1 MPKNERLARALQD
14 HLALIRDAVVP
25 QEAILTALA
34 GRLCEAFQ
42 REGRLFICASGPM
55 TVVADLTANLFLYR
69 LGFERP
75 ALPVISLCHDATLLY
90 SLSRDGLARQIFSRQ
105 LRPIAAENDIL
116 LLFSDLHPDPA
127 LNEALHTAER
137 IGMTTAAVAP
147 AKIALAGEVPPQ
159 IFFRLES
166 SNPGRIVE
174 TAVVF
179 AHLLCELVEAELFE
193 H

>member
-1 MPKNERLARALQD
+1 MPKNERIARALQD
-14 HLALIRDAVVP
+14 HISLIRDAVVP
-25 QEAILTALA
+25 QEAILLALA

-42 REGRLFICASGPM
+42 REGRLFVCGSGPM

-75 ALPVISLCHDATLLY
+75 ALPVISLCHDSTLLF
-90 SLSRDGLARQIFSRQ
+90 SLSRDGLSRQIFSRQ
-105 LRPIAAENDIL
+105 LRPVATENDML
-116 LLFSDLHPDPA
+116 LVFSDLHPDPA
-127 LNEALHTAER
+127 LNEALLTAER

-166 SNPGRIVE
+166 ASPARIVE
-174 TAVVF
+174 AAVVF
-179 AHLLCELVEAELFE
+179 AHILCELVEAELFE

>member
-1 MPKNERLARALQD
+1 MPKNERIARAMQD
-14 HLALIRDAVVP
+14 HMSLLRDAIVP
-25 QEAILTALA
+25 QEAILTTLA
-34 GRLCEAFQ
+34 KRLCEAFQ
-42 REGRLFICASGPM
+42 RDGRLFVCGSGPM

-75 ALPVISLCHDATLLY
+75 ALPVLSLCHDTTLLY

-105 LRPIAAENDIL
+105 LRPVAGENDIL
-116 LLFSDLHPDPA
+116 LLFSDMHPDPA
-127 LNEALHTAER
+127 LNEALLTAER

-147 AKIALAGEVPPQ
+147 AKIALTGEVPPQ
-159 IFFRLES
+159 ILFRLES
-166 SNPGRIVE
+166 SHPARIVE
-174 TAVVF
+174 TAIFF

>member
-1 MPKNERLARALQD
+1 MPKNERIARALQD
-14 HLALIRDAVVP
+14 HMALIRDAVVP
-25 QEAILTALA
+25 QEAILMALA

-42 REGRLFICASGPM
+42 REGRLFVCGSGPM

-75 ALPVISLCHDATLLY
+75 ALPVISLCHDSTLLF
-90 SLSRDGLARQIFSRQ
+90 SLSRDGLSRQFFSRQ
-105 LRPIAAENDIL
+105 LRPVATENDML
-116 LLFSDLHPDPA
+116 LVFSDLHPDPA
-127 LNEALHTAER
+127 LNEALLTAER

-159 IFFRLES
+159 IFFRLDS
-166 SNPGRIVE
+166 ASPARIVE
-174 TAVVF
+174 AAVVF
-179 AHLLCELVEAELFE
+179 AHILCELVEAELFE

>member
-1 MPKNERLARALQD
+1 MPKNERIARSLQD
-14 HLALIRDAVVP
+14 HMALLRDAVVP

-42 REGRLFICASGPM
+42 RDGRLFVCGSGPM
-55 TVVADLTANLFLYR
+55 TMVADLAANLFLYR

-75 ALPVISLCHDATLLY
+75 ALPVISLCHDASLLH
-90 SLSRDGLARQIFSRQ
+90 SLSRDGQGRQVFSRQ
-105 LRPIAAENDIL
+105 LRPLATENDIL
-116 LLFSDLHPDPA
+116 LLFADLHPDPA
-127 LNEALHTAER
+127 LTEALLAAER

-147 AKIALAGEVPPQ
+147 AKIALSGEVPPQ

-166 SNPGRIVE
+166 SSPARIVE
-174 TAVVF
+174 TSVVF

-193 H
+193 Y